1 MSAQLT
7 EISSQARRHGLCS
20 DWQGGPE
27 LGAVLVAGGDS
38 PTFLQAQLTSDVL
51 ALEPGAGQL
60 SARLNRQ
67 GQLQAWFSL
76 HRLPDRG
83 QPFPSFLLILPLA
96 EVAALVVDLNTYVIS
111 EDVLVD
117 DMSAEFGGVVVQQPG
132 AEESCDPIMAAVLG
146 ACSVEECATWMDL
159 PENSLSMVAMPAGGE
174 AWVVRRALTGDP
186 GFLVLSPGVSR
197 GFDVMSP
204 WREAAAR
211 REMILLDAMDEQA
224 ACTLWRWL
232 QAEAGWPRLEFDLP
246 AGQRALPQTGLDQ
259 QVVSFTKGCY
269 LGQEV
274 VARLRTYGSVP
285 EALRAI
291 VWQDVEPEDLSVLPV
306 AGEPCLGADE
316 TKYGTWAASFWSPVL
331 QRAASLVFL
340 KREHRTPGTP
350 LEIMGADGEMS
361 GEVALVPL
369 HMGANAV
376 ERAAQLHDQAL
387 QHFSAGRDEQAVAML
402 EDALRLDPTRAEAF
416 EALGV
421 ILGRLNKYHEAID
434 IFRRLEE
441 VAPEEPMVHTN
452 LSLFYMQIGEK
463 EEAEHQ
469 KALGTM
475 KKFGVGVNPEQ
486 AAAMAAQE
494 RLVRQQDAARKKAMF
509 AEVLE
514 IDPDDALALMGM
526 GQALD
531 TLDETEA
538 AADYLQRALTQQ
550 DQNSALFA
558 SCGRVL
564 EKLGRSQEAADIFQR
579 GIAVASR
586 KGDLMPLKE
595 MEHRLRLLDL

>member
-7 EISSQARRHGLCS
+7 EISSQARRYGLCG

-27 LGAVLVAGGDS
+27 LGAVLVSGADS
-38 PTFLQAQLTSDVL
+38 ATFLHAQLTSDVL
-51 ALEPGAGQL
+51 ALGPGEGQL

-67 GQLQAWFSL
+67 GQLLAWFSL

-83 QPFPSFLLILPLA
+83 QPYSSFLLLLPA
-96 EVAALVVDLNTYVIS
+96 SECDALVADLQAFVIS
-111 EDVLVD
+111 EDALVE
-117 DMSAEFGGVVVQQPG
+117 DMTAEFGGLVVQQSG
-132 AEESCDPIMAAVLG
+132 AEESRDPILAAVLG
-146 ACSVEECATWMDL
+146 PCPVADCAAWMNL
-159 PENSLSMVAMPAGGE
+159 PENSLSLVGWPGGGE
-174 AWVVRRALTGDP
+174 GWIIRRALTGDP
-186 GFLVLSPGVSR
+186 GYVILLPGAPA
-197 GFDVMSP
+197 GGGAGP
-204 WREAAAR
+204 EWEAATTG
-211 REMILLDAMDEQA
+211 REMVWLDNLDRPDARM
-224 ACTLWRWL
+224 LWRWL
-232 QAEAGWPRLEFDLP
+232 QAEAGWPRLGVDLP
-246 AGQRALPQTGLDQ
+246 AGQRVLPQTGLDQ

-274 VARLRTYGSVP
+274 VARIRTYGSVP
-285 EALRAI
+285 EALRAV
-291 VWQDVEPEDLSVLPV
+291 VWQDVEPEDLADLPA
-306 AGEPCLGADE
+306 AGAPCTGADE
-316 TKYGTWAASFWSPVL
+316 AKLGTWAGSFWAPVL

-340 KREHRTPGTP
+340 KREHRTPGAA
-350 LEIMGADGEMS
+350 LLAMGPEDELP
-361 GEVALVPL
+361 GEVALLPL
-369 HMGANAV
+369 HMGANAA

-387 QHFSAGRDEQAVAML
+387 HHFSAGRDEQAVTML

-494 RLVRQQDAARKKAMF
+494 RQVRQQDAERKKVMF
-509 AEVLE
+509 AEVLD

-531 TLDETEA
+531 TLDEPEA
-538 AADYLQRALTQQ
+538 AAEYLQRALVQQ
-550 DQNSALFA
+550 DQNSPLYA
-558 SCGRVL
+558 SLGRVL
-564 EKLGRSQEAADIFQR
+564 EKLERQAEAADVFTR